1 MDKFYKD
8 RDRLINKQGTLK
20 NKLKTYNFVNFLLE
34 TKYVYNFDWMGFPI
48 IQFPSDVL
56 VLQEILFK
64 EKPDIVIECGIGR
77 GGSLVFYSSILKLI
91 KKKFK
96 VVGVE
101 LSLGKNK
108 EKINKSPFSK
118 DITLIEGSSTDRKI
132 IHKIK
137 SILKNYKKPL
147 IILDSN
153 HTHKHVLEE
162 LNIYSKFVKKNGYII
177 VFDSIIE
184 FIKRKHNDPKKK
196 FKKGNSPY
204 TALKEFLRINSNFK
218 IDPYFENKAL
228 ITSAP
233 SGFLKKIK

>member
-1 MDKFYKD
+1 MDKFYKK
-8 RDRLINKQGTLK
+8 RNYLINKQGTLK

-48 IQFPSDVL
+48 IQFPSDIL

-108 EKINKSPFSK
+108 KKINKSPLSK
-118 DITLIEGSSTDRKI
+118 NITLIEGSSTDQKI
-132 IHKIK
+132 VDKIK

-153 HTHKHVLEE
+153 HTHQHVLEE
-162 LNIYSKFVKKNGYII
+162 LNIYSKFVKRNGYLI

-204 TALKEFLRINSNFK
+204 TAIKEFLRKNSNFK

>member
-1 MDKFYKD
+1 MDKFNKK
-8 RDRLINKQGTLK
+8 RNSLINKQGLLK
-20 NKLKTYNFVNFLLE
+20 NKLKAYSFVNFLLE

-48 IQFPSDVL
+48 IQFPSDIL
-56 VLQEILFK
+56 VIQEILFR

-77 GGSLVFYSSILKLI
+77 GGGLIFYSSILKLI
-91 KKKFK
+91 KKKFE

-108 EKINKSPFSK
+108 KKINKSPFSK
-118 DITLIEGSSTDRKI
+118 NITLIEGSSTNHEI
-132 IHKIK
+132 VNKIK
-137 SILKNYKKPL
+137 KILKKYKNPL

-153 HTHKHVLEE
+153 HAHKHVLDE
-162 LNIYSKFVKKNGYII
+162 LNIYSKFVKRNGYLI

-204 TALKEFLRINSNFK
+204 TAIKEFLKKNSNFK

-233 SGFLKKIK
+233 SGFLKKIR

>member
-1 MDKFYKD
+1 MDKFYKT
-8 RDRLINKQGTLK
+8 RNQLINKQGQSR
-20 NKLKTYNFVNFLLE
+20 NKIKAYSCVNFLLE
-34 TKYVYNFDWMGFPI
+34 TKYVYHFDWFGFPI
-48 IQFPSDVL
+48 IQFPSDIL
-56 VLQEILFK
+56 VLQEILYR

-77 GGSLVFYSSILKLI
+77 GGGLIFYSSILKLI
-91 KKKFK
+91 KKKFQ
-96 VVGVE
+96 VIGVE
-101 LSLGKNK
+101 LSLGSNK
-108 EKINKSPFSK
+108 KKINKSPFSK
-118 DITLIEGSSTDRKI
+118 NIKLIEGSSTEEKTVA
-132 IHKIK
+132 KIK
-137 SILKNYKKPL
+137 DILKNYNKPL

-153 HTHKHVLEE
+153 HTHQHVLDE
-162 LNIYSKFVKKNGYII
+162 LNIYSKFVKKNGYLI

-204 TALKEFLRINSNFK
+204 TAIKEFLKNNPKFK

>member
-1 MDKFYKD
+1 MDNFYKT
-8 RDRLINKQGTLK
+8 RKLLVKRQGQTK
-20 NKLKTYNFVNFLLE
+20 NKLKAYNFINFLLE

-48 IQFPSDVL
+48 IQFPSDIL

-77 GGSLVFYSSILKLI
+77 GGSLIFYSSILKLI

-96 VVGVE
+96 IVGIE

-108 EKINKSPFSK
+108 KRIKKSPFSK
-118 DITLIEGSSTDRKI
+118 NITLIEGSSTDEI
-132 IHKIK
+132 TVNKIK
-137 SILKNYKKPL
+137 KILKNYKKPL

-153 HTHKHVLEE
+153 HTHKHVLDE
-162 LNIYSKFVKKNGYII
+162 LNIYSKFIKKNGYLI
-177 VFDSIIE
+177 VLDSLIE
-184 FIKRKHNDPKKK
+184 FINKKHNDPKKG

-204 TALKEFLRINSNFK
+204 TAIIEFLKRNSKFK